1 MEQDHEPRIAVYLD
15 YENLAIGARENLG
28 VAFDFANVA
37 DALAERGRVIVRKA
51 YADWS
56 YFDKDRR
63 MLTRHQVELTDIPQ
77 KMGGSRKNAADIKMA
92 IDAVELALE
101 RKYISTFVI
110 CTGDSDLSPLVHKL
124 REFDRTVIGVGV
136 KGSTSNLLPPACDE
150 FLFYDNLVDTSQ
162 PPSTERKH
170 STPGDLSLVI
180 TTLAGLEE
188 STSGPVR
195 GSALKRAIL
204 RKEPTFNEADLGFRG
219 FGGLLR
225 GLVDRDLVTL
235 DGSGDPIVSIAG
247 SGALEAADTLLTTV
261 VGDAKSV
268 PYTGLKQALLKADS
282 SFSEA
287 NLGFRNFG
295 SFVRSAEAR
304 DLIKVTGK
312 NDDRVVKLVAYPIF
326 EEAHVLFGSHIG
338 PGLPA
343 SLLQVIVEF
352 RFDAQSFTE
361 RQRGLVSP
369 KHWTCDDM
377 VDLFAAEIV
386 ANGLRLRD
394 TEFAQRRIAITT
406 GLGFVVRLAVADNED
421 VHGLFKVPVGRFR
434 GRGRRPPA
442 RTDLVRHC

>member
-28 VAFDFANVA
+28 EAFDFAHIA

-101 RKYISTFVI
+101 RPYITTFVI

-124 REFDRTVIGVGV
+124 REFDRRVIGVGV

-150 FLFYDNLVDTSQ
+150 FLFYDNLVTTVDTS
-162 PPSTERKH
+162 SG
-170 STPGDLSLVI
+170 GDAKDVGVVL

-195 GSALKRAIL
+195 GSALKRAVL
-204 RKEPTFNEADLGFRG
+204 RKDPTFSESDLGYRG
-219 FGGLLR
+219 FNGLLK
-225 GLVDRDLVTL
+225 GLSESGFVSL

-247 SGALEAADTLLTTV
+247 SGALEAADSLLVSV
-261 VGDAKSV
+261 VGAAKSV
-268 PYTGLKQALLKADS
+268 KYTGMKSALKKADN

-304 DLIKVTGK
+304 GLIKVTGK
-312 NDDRVVKLVAYPIF
+312 NDDRVVKLA
-326 EEAHVLFGSHIG
+326 
-338 PGLPA
+338 
-343 SLLQVIVEF
+343 
-352 RFDAQSFTE
+352 
-361 RQRGLVSP
+361 P
-369 KHWTCDDM
+369 KP
-377 VDLFAAEIV
+377 
-386 ANGLRLRD
+386 RKPR
-394 TEFAQRRIAITT
+394 
-406 GLGFVVRLAVADNED
+406 
-421 VHGLFKVPVGRFR
+421 KK
-434 GRGRRPPA
+434 
-442 RTDLVRHC
+442 